1 MDVINNKYTLLEIIG
16 EGSFGSIY
24 RGQHIRTKEFVAIK
38 VEPINSETKLLK
50 NESIIYQ
57 YLNSTPGVPSIK
69 WFGKDNINYYMVMN
83 LLGDSLLTIK
93 NKKNCF
99 SLKLVLQIG
108 INIIKLLN
116 TVHDKGL
123 VHRDIKPDNF
133 LLGLNSE
140 DKRLFIIDFGFCKSY
155 LIDGKH
161 MPQKKTHNLIGTHT
175 YASINAH
182 HFIELSRRDD
192 LESLGYMLIYFY
204 KGFLPWQTFDY
215 ENTNDKIIQLKEH
228 IIEEELYIPR
238 VLSNYIKYVRSLE
251 FTEAPNYTFIIES
264 FKKELENINII
275 KNS

>member
-1 MDVINNKYTLLEIIG
+1 MDVINNKYRLLEIIG
-16 EGSFGSIY
+16 EGAFGSIY
-24 RGQHIRTKEFVAIK
+24 KGQNIRTQEMVAIK
-38 VEPINSETKLLK
+38 VEPINNETKLLK
-50 NESIIYQ
+50 NESTIYQ
-57 YLNSTPGVPSIK
+57 YLNNTPGVPSIK
-69 WFGKDNINYYMVMN
+69 WFGKDNLNYYMVMN

-133 LLGLNSE
+133 LLGLNSD

-155 LIDGKH
+155 LIDGEH

-182 HFIELSRRDD
+182 RFIELSRRDD
-192 LESLGYMLIYFY
+192 IESLGYMLIYFY

-215 ENTNDKIIQLKEH
+215 ENTNDKIIQLKQQ
-228 IIEEELYIPR
+228 IIKEETYVPK
-238 VLSNYIKYVRSLE
+238 VLANYMNYVRNLGFSEKPNYIKIVDD
-251 FTEAPNYTFIIES
+251 
-264 FKKELENINII
+264 FKKELYV
-275 KNS
+275 